1 MGSLRPALGVTGWL
15 RRAVGRSGHDPQ
27 PHRSPGQ
34 VAHDEY
40 VNAADGGPETERVR
54 PRSKRRR
61 PAPVEEVT
69 VHEIREPHHWH
80 LVTYGLSDLDGT
92 DFAGPG
98 SSGGPGSSAGPGG
111 SAAPGSGTPGS
122 GIPVS
127 GIPGSGAF
135 GWGFELTFRI
145 EEQEP
150 PLWAADLLVS
160 LAGYVWT
167 SGHPFAE
174 GHNVD
179 LRGPIRLDRA
189 TPITAAMIVED
200 PVLRSLDG
208 PVGPVQFLQVVGLTG
223 GELEL
228 CRAWT
233 TDGVRDLLAR
243 SDPLLVTRLDRSGVD
258 DDPRWAEEIMRRR
271 AEEGSS
277 LHELRVATLQVYDQR
292 HRGIVAEM
300 GAGAASA
307 LGPALRRELL
317 AVGATFS
324 VIGDDCELRF
334 VAADAASWSW
344 AGTVLEIAVPV
355 GIVEDLAA
363 LFDGRTGWRHLP
375 AWAELTFR
383 VVD

>member
-1 MGSLRPALGVTGWL
+1 MTGWL
-15 RRAVGRSGHDPQ
+15 RRSVGRSGHDPR
-27 PHRSPGQ
+27 PHESPGR
-34 VAHDEY
+34 VALDEY
-40 VNAADGGPETERVR
+40 VNAADGGPEIERVR

-69 VHEIREPHHWH
+69 VHEISDPHHWH

-92 DFAGPG
+92 DFAGSGAP
-98 SSGGPGSSAGPGG
+98 SS
-111 SAAPGSGTPGS
+111 
-122 GIPVS
+122 
-127 GIPGSGAF
+127 SGAF

-179 LRGPIRLDRA
+179 LRGPIRLDSTTR
-189 TPITAAMIVED
+189 ITAAMIVED

-208 PVGPVQFLQVVGLTG
+208 PLGPVQFLQVVGLTE

-243 SDPLLVTRLDRSGVD
+243 SDPFLVTRLDRAGVD

-271 AEEGSS
+271 VEEGSS

-292 HRGIVAEM
+292 NRGIVAEM
-300 GAGAASA
+300 GAGAARA

-334 VAADAASWSW
+334 VGADAARWSW

-355 GIVEDLAA
+355 GAVEDLAA